1 MKIISLVA
9 NGFQNDNRVERMA
22 KTIQSMGAD
31 VTIVAWKKKDL
42 KEHEILNG
50 IPVHRIFPFTSKW
63 KRANKL
69 IGLIQFLHFN
79 LSVIRKYKKW
89 DGWHCNDFEAFW
101 MGIFA
106 KMLNPKL
113 ILIYDLHEYQKE
125 RLGTPWYVKQVIGW
139 IEKLFIKKASKVI
152 TISPGI
158 QKEYQRLYGLTDIAL
173 IRNTPHLTPIEKH
186 DLFREKFPI
195 RPDQKI
201 FLYQGM
207 LGPDRGIEE
216 LIAAFQSRN
225 NDRAV
230 LVIMGQGKL
239 QDVVIKATQASPLIF
254 HHPYVP
260 YQTINQ
266 YSSSA
271 DVGLNMAKDSCLNH
285 TYCLPNKIF
294 EYIQALL
301 PIMTNDLVDC
311 RNLIQLYQ
319 IGHVIQEYSVKGIN
333 NAIDEMLEKNFIEMQ
348 EHLIKDKNELHWEKE
363 EQALILV
370 YKDILEINS

>member
-22 KTIQSMGAD
+22 KTIQNLGND
-31 VTIVAWKKKDL
+31 VVIVGWKKGNL
-42 KEHEILNG
+42 PEHEMIHD
-50 IPVHRIFPFTSKW
+50 IPVHRVFPSSSRW
-63 KRANKL
+63 KRSNKW

-79 LSVIRKYKKW
+79 WSVIRLYKKA
-89 DGWHCNDFEAFW
+89 DIWHCNDFEAYW

-106 KMLNPKL
+106 KLLNPKL
-113 ILIYDLHEYQKE
+113 KLVYDLHEYQKE
-125 RLGTPWYVKQVIGW
+125 RLGTPWYVKIVIGI
-139 IEKLFIKKASKVI
+139 IERLFIHKAEKVI

-158 QKEYQRLYGLTDIAL
+158 QKEYQRLYGIKEIAL
-173 IRNTPHLTPIEKH
+173 IRNTPHLTSVASN
-186 DLFREKFPI
+186 DLFRQKFPI
-195 RPDQKI
+195 RSDQKI

-216 LIAAFQSRN
+216 LISAFQSRT
-225 NDRAV
+225 NDHAV

-239 QDVVIKATQASPLIF
+239 QDWVLNSTRQSPLLF

-260 YQTINQ
+260 YHLINE

-271 DVGLNMAKDSCLNH
+271 DVGLNMAKNSCLNH

-301 PIMTNDLVDC
+301 PIMTNNLEDC
-311 RNLIQLYQ
+311 SHLIQSYQ
-319 IGHVIQEYSVKGIN
+319 IGHVIDDYSDQGIN
-333 NAIDEMLEKNFIEMQ
+333 QAIDEMLQMDFHSMKIHLEKAKMDLN
-348 EHLIKDKNELHWEKE
+348 WEKE
-363 EQALILV
+363 EVILKHL
-370 YKDILEINS
+370 YEEILQH

>member
-50 IPVHRIFPFTSKW
+50 ISVHRIFPFTSKW
-63 KRANKL
+63 KRSNKL

-79 LSVIRKYKKW
+79 IAVIRRYKKM
-89 DGWHCNDFEAFW
+89 DVWHCNDFEAFW

-125 RLGTPWYVKQVIGW
+125 RLGTPWYVKKVIGW
-139 IEKLFIKKASKVI
+139 IEKKFIHQAKSII

-158 QKEYQRLYGLTDIAL
+158 KKEYERMYGVKNIAL
-173 IRNTPHLTPIEKH
+173 VRNTPHLSPLESH
-186 DLFREKFPI
+186 DLFRERFSISK
-195 RPDQKI
+195 DQKI

-207 LGPDRGIEE
+207 LGQDRGIEE
-216 LIAAFQSRN
+216 LVQAFQNRN
-225 NDRAV
+225 NKRAV
-230 LVIMGQGKL
+230 LIIMGQGKL
-239 QDVVIKATQASPLIF
+239 QDFVINATNECPIIF
-254 HHPYVP
+254 HHPYVS
-260 YQTINQ
+260 YKDINQ
-266 YSSSA
+266 FSSSA
-271 DVGLNMAKDSCLNH
+271 DVGLNMAKNSCLNH

-301 PIMTNDLVDC
+301 PIMTNDLEDC
-311 RNLIQLYQ
+311 RNLITQYH
-319 IGHVIQEYSVKGIN
+319 IGNIIKEYSVQGIN
-333 NAIDEMLEKNFIEMQ
+333 KAIDEMLEMNFTQMK
-348 EHLIKDKNELHWEKE
+348 EHLKTAKMELNWERE
-363 EQALILV
+363 ELALIAV
-370 YKDILEINS
+370 YKSILM